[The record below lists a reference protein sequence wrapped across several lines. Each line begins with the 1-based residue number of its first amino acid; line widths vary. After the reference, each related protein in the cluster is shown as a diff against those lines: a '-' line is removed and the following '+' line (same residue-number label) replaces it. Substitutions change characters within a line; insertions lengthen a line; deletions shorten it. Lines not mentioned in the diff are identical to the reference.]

1 MLFNSIEFAIF
12 LPLVFLVHW
21 LLAPNSSRVQ
31 NLVLLISSGVFYGWW
46 DPRLLGLLV
55 GSILFNYQCAIW
67 IDDAS
72 NPVVRR
78 RLLWLVALVD
88 FGLLGFFKYFNFFQ
102 ESLVSAF
109 TLFGSSLESHSLDI
123 ILPVGISFYTF
134 IAFGYVADVHQRK
147 TKATRNLATFAT
159 FVSFFPQVL
168 AGPIERSHGLLPQ
181 LFVSRKFDPAIGID
195 GLRQILWGLFKKV
208 AIANTAA
215 EYANQVFDAPAGA
228 SGSTIAVGAIF
239 YSIQIYCDF
248 SGYSDIALGTA
259 RLFGI
264 ELVKNFDFPY
274 FSRDIAEFW
283 RRWHISL
290 NSWFRDYIYI
300 PLGGSRGGVT
310 TKIRNTFAIFLVSGL
325 WHGANWT
332 FIVWGALNAAYFL
345 PLLLGKK
352 HRSNMDVVAQGR
364 LLPSIGE
371 LARMGATMFLTAIA
385 WIVFRSANLHDAW
398 TALSALFS
406 PTLLSLPT
414 ISGLKGALIATALSV
429 ILFGIEW
436 LGRENAYGIQKFL
449 INRPKVFRISFYY
462 ALVFAIFWFSGKS
475 QQFIYFQF

>member
-1 MLFNSIEFAIF
+1 MVG
-12 LPLVFLVHW
+12 P
-21 LLAPNSSRVQ
+21 APSRTP
-31 NLVLLISSGVFYGWW
+31 GRFH
-46 DPRLLGLLV
+46 
-55 GSILFNYQCAIW
+55 LFNYVCAIW

-181 LFVSRKFDPAIGID
+181 LFISRKFDPAIGID

-414 ISGLKGALIATALSV
+414 ISGLKGALIATRTLGDSIRNRMARPRKRLRNPKVLDQPTESV
-429 ILFGIEW
+429 PNILLLRPGLRHFLVQRQIPAIH
-436 LGRENAYGIQKFL
+436 LFSILTMRTFL
-449 INRPKVFRISFYY
+449 IKTTPVPSADYPRGNMHGGAAIRRP
-462 ALVFAIFWFSGKS
+462 
-475 QQFIYFQF
+475 Q